1 MDNDQVTE
9 FANDPEAL
17 LGLVR
22 TVALYLRSGAQP
34 ELAPGYIAQ
43 LEEIQGAISR
53 LQTKGVLVPSSLI
66 AERDNLRRTL
76 QGIDE
81 NKAALAQLA
90 IGLTQIVSELGDV
103 KAAKAGTSFRYK
115 STGRKTARQP
125 RVSEGRDSRPM
136 TPAPT
141 LRKYVLEYLH
151 ANGGRGG
158 VNDVVDYVGQCL
170 AGQLTEKDLEMRV
183 STNEVIW
190 RNNLRWERQN
200 MVQEGLLKRGS
211 PKGIWELP

>member
-1 MDNDQVTE
+1 
-9 FANDPEAL
+9 
-17 LGLVR
+17 
-22 TVALYLRSGAQP
+22 
-34 ELAPGYIAQ
+34 
-43 LEEIQGAISR
+43 
-53 LQTKGVLVPSSLI
+53 
-66 AERDNLRRTL
+66 
-76 QGIDE
+76 
-81 NKAALAQLA
+81 
-90 IGLTQIVSELGDV
+90 
-103 KAAKAGTSFRYK
+103 
-115 STGRKTARQP
+115 
-125 RVSEGRDSRPM
+125 M
-136 TPAPT
+136 TPAPI

-211 PKGIWELP
+211 PKGIWELA